1 MAEPYIPA
9 RSFGRAVEDLDLD
22 FESGDRPALI
32 TSVLAACSEPRD
44 EPRCWRLRVSD
55 RIAAL
60 LAVLRETERSDA
72 LSLTLR
78 CDHCKE
84 LFEIALQHDAL
95 AGLRTRAEDVQ
106 LTRPGS
112 PPLVL
117 RMPTGDDLRAWH
129 EQLPAQHEVAADI
142 MLATLRVAGEIRPG
156 DAAVA
161 ADALAEADPL
171 VSFSI
176 ACSCPNCGAQL
187 EPPVDLE
194 AAALQRLA
202 GQQRALLREVLALA
216 SHFGWSE
223 QEIFAVA
230 PARRT
235 KYLQMIGELA

>member
-9 RSFGRAVEDLDLD
+9 RPFGRAVEDLELD

-32 TSVLAACSEPRD
+32 TSLLAACTESRD
-44 EPRCWRLRVSD
+44 EPHCWRLRVSE

-60 LAVLRETERSDA
+60 LAVLRETEQTDA

-78 CDHCKE
+78 CEHCNE
-84 LFEIALQHDAL
+84 NFEIALQHDAL
-95 AGLRTRAEDVQ
+95 AGLRTRAQNVQ
-106 LTRPGS
+106 LTRPQS

-129 EQLPAQHEVAADI
+129 AQLQAEREVAADI
-142 MLATLRVAGEIRPG
+142 MLATLRVAGEIQPG
-156 DAAVA
+156 DAVLA

-176 ACSCPNCGAQL
+176 ACSCPNCGVEL

-202 GQQRALLREVLALA
+202 GHQRALLREVLALA
-216 SHFGWSE
+216 SRFGWSE

-230 PARRT
+230 PARRA
-235 KYLQMIGELA
+235 KYLRMIGELA